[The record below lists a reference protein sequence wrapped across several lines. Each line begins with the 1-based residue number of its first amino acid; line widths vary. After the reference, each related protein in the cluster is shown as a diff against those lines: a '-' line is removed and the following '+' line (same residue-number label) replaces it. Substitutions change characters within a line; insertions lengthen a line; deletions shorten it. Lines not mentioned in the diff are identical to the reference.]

1 MRISGTNY
9 KNMSVDELREK
20 IQIVYYEEYEDD
32 EGNYI
37 KSKVPSLRWQG
48 FAKVLPLSSKIFNG
62 YNEVVNE
69 LDYRIIIR
77 YREDIEYTDTILYR
91 GRKLKML
98 NVPFDLE
105 NRKQWLQMDCKELKE
120 K

>member
-1 MRISGTNY
+1 MRISGTTY

-20 IQIVYYEEYEDD
+20 IQIVYFPELIDD

-37 KSKVPSLRWQG
+37 KSKVPVVKWQG
-48 FAKVLPLSSKIFNG
+48 FAKVLPIASKIANSK
-62 YNEVVNE
+62 NEIIHEV
-69 LDYRIIIR
+69 DYRIIIR
-77 YREDIEYTDTILYR
+77 YRNDIESNDFVIYR
-91 GRKLKML
+91 NKKLKML

-105 NRKQWLQMDCKELKE
+105 NRRQWLQMDCKELIE